1 MEQKTITD
9 LEIFND
15 LINEIVRLYFMNNSI
30 DSILKHLENEIGT
43 ELFEEIKKR
52 FREVTSHGQ

>member
-52 FREVTSHGQ
+52 IREVASHG

>member
-9 LEIFND
+9 LEILND
-15 LINEIVRLYFMNNSI
+15 LVNEIVRLYFMNNSI

-52 FREVTSHGQ
+52 FREVSLHG

>member
-1 MEQKTITD
+1 MGQKLITD

-15 LINEIVRLYFMNNSI
+15 LLNEIVRLYFLNNSI
-30 DSILKHLENEIGT
+30 DDILKYLEKEVGT

-52 FREVTSHGQ
+52 FREVSMHG

>member
-9 LEIFND
+9 LEIFNT
-15 LINEIVRLYFMNNSI
+15 LVNEIVRLYFLNNSI
-30 DSILKHLENEIGT
+30 DDILKYLEKEVGS

-52 FREVTSHGQ
+52 FREVSLNG

>member
-15 LINEIVRLYFMNNSI
+15 LVNEIVRLYFLNNSI
-30 DSILKHLENEIGT
+30 DDILKYLEKELGT
-43 ELFEEIKKR
+43 ELFEEIKNR
-52 FREVTSHGQ
+52 FREVASYG

>member
-52 FREVTSHGQ
+52 FREVSMHG

>member
-9 LEIFND
+9 LEIFNGLVD
-15 LINEIVRLYFMNNSI
+15 EIVRLYFLNNSI
-30 DSILKHLENEIGT
+30 DDILKHLEKEVGT

-52 FREVTSHGQ
+52 FREVSMHG

>member
-15 LINEIVRLYFMNNSI
+15 LVNEIVRLYFLNNSI
-30 DSILKHLENEIGT
+30 DDILKYLEKEVGA
-43 ELFEEIKKR
+43 ELFEEIKKY
-52 FREVTSHGQ
+52 FREVSMHG

>member
-43 ELFEEIKKR
+43 ELFEEIKNR
-52 FREVTSHGQ
+52 FREVAAHG

>member
-15 LINEIVRLYFMNNSI
+15 LVDEIVRLYFLNNSI
-30 DSILKHLENEIGT
+30 DDILKYLEKEVGA

-52 FREVTSHGQ
+52 FREVSMHG

>member
-15 LINEIVRLYFMNNSI
+15 LVNQIVRLYFLNNSI
-30 DSILKHLENEIGT
+30 DDILKHLEKEVGT

-52 FREVTSHGQ
+52 FREVSMHG

>member
-52 FREVTSHGQ
+52 FREVSLHG

>member
-15 LINEIVRLYFMNNSI
+15 LINEIVRLYFLNNSI
-30 DSILKHLENEIGT
+30 DDILKHLEKEVGA

-52 FREVTSHGQ
+52 FREVSMHG

>member
-15 LINEIVRLYFMNNSI
+15 LLNEIVRLYFLNNSI
-30 DSILKHLENEIGT
+30 NDILKYLEKEVGS
-43 ELFEEIKKR
+43 ELFEEIKKC
-52 FREVTSHGQ
+52 FREVSMHG

>member
-52 FREVTSHGQ
+52 LREVSIHG

>member
-52 FREVTSHGQ
+52 FREVASHG

>member
-15 LINEIVRLYFMNNSI
+15 LVNEIVRLYFMNNSI

-43 ELFEEIKKR
+43 ELFEEIKNR
-52 FREVTSHGQ
+52 FREVSLHG

>member
-52 FREVTSHGQ
+52 FREVASYG

>member
-15 LINEIVRLYFMNNSI
+15 LVNEIVRLYFLNNSI
-30 DSILKHLENEIGT
+30 DDILKYLEKEVGT
-43 ELFEEIKKR
+43 ELFEEIKKC
-52 FREVTSHGQ
+52 FREVSLHG

>member
-15 LINEIVRLYFMNNSI
+15 LINEIVRLYFLNNSI
-30 DSILKHLENEIGT
+30 DDILKYLEKEVGT
-43 ELFEEIKKR
+43 ELFEEIKQR
-52 FREVTSHGQ
+52 FREVSMHG

>member
-15 LINEIVRLYFMNNSI
+15 LVNEIVRLYFLNNSI
-30 DSILKHLENEIGT
+30 DDILKHLEKEVGT

-52 FREVTSHGQ
+52 FREVSMHG

>member
-15 LINEIVRLYFMNNSI
+15 LINEIVRLYFLNNSI
-30 DSILKHLENEIGT
+30 DDILKYLEKEVGT

-52 FREVTSHGQ
+52 FRDVSMHG

>member
-15 LINEIVRLYFMNNSI
+15 LVNEIVRLYFLNNSI
-30 DSILKHLENEIGT
+30 DDILKHLEKEVGT

-52 FREVTSHGQ
+52 FREVSLHG

>member
-15 LINEIVRLYFMNNSI
+15 LLNEIVRLYFLNNSI
-30 DSILKHLENEIGT
+30 DDILNYLEYEVGT

-52 FREVTSHGQ
+52 FREVSLNG

>member
-15 LINEIVRLYFMNNSI
+15 LVNEIVRLYFMNNSI

-43 ELFEEIKKR
+43 ELFEEIKNR
-52 FREVTSHGQ
+52 FREVASHG

>member
-15 LINEIVRLYFMNNSI
+15 LVNEIVRLYFLNNSI
-30 DSILKHLENEIGT
+30 DDILKYLEKEVGT

-52 FREVTSHGQ
+52 FREVSMHG

>member
-15 LINEIVRLYFMNNSI
+15 LVNEIVRLYFMNNSI

-52 FREVTSHGQ
+52 FREVSLHG

>member
-15 LINEIVRLYFMNNSI
+15 LLNEIVRLYFLNNSI
-30 DSILKHLENEIGT
+30 DDILNYLEYEVGA

-52 FREVTSHGQ
+52 FREVSLNG

>member
-9 LEIFND
+9 LEIFNN

-52 FREVTSHGQ
+52 FREVSLHG

>member
-1 MEQKTITD
+1 MGQKIITD

-15 LINEIVRLYFMNNSI
+15 LLNEIVRLYFMNNSI

-43 ELFEEIKKR
+43 ELFEEIKKC
-52 FREVTSHGQ
+52 FREVSLHG

>member
-15 LINEIVRLYFMNNSI
+15 LINEIVRLYFLNNSI
-30 DSILKHLENEIGT
+30 DDILKYLEKEVGA

-52 FREVTSHGQ
+52 FREVSLHG

>member
-15 LINEIVRLYFMNNSI
+15 LVNEIVRLYFMNNSI
-30 DSILKHLENEIGT
+30 DSILKHLENEIGA
-43 ELFEEIKKR
+43 ELFEEIKNR
-52 FREVTSHGQ
+52 FREVSMHG